1 MNRELLFNISKD
13 TFYFYYKTISNED
26 LACILNNS
34 INIKDYVDIDVK
46 YLLKVFDMLNDNT
59 KEELIHNVNIDAL
72 LCLYKSNKVS
82 ETELWEND
90 KIYDDINL
98 TINDL
103 NNNNLLFLINDM
115 NDVKFKMNISNIYFY
130 NLKNMYPFIK
140 SNEVKFKIFINGIDE
155 QFLINLLN
163 YFDSDSVNFLNLNYN
178 FIFRFTQISDFS
190 HLTYNEVENRNVSKL
205 QIILLL
211 GTSNEHKIKTHILKQ
226 DSQFIKNIINSV
238 DLATC
243 VYIMKN
249 VQMSTFYDIFEVLN
263 YQQINILLPYLNIR
277 VLSRLF
283 LKLDFYKL
291 YRVINNLS
299 LNQFIE
305 CLYFISDDKLDCL
318 KNMNSQQKMY
328 IENLFNHVNENL
340 YDSYF
345 PYFSKQ
351 IIFCILNTNNRS
363 LVLENVKHIDIQI
376 VKLFIK
382 NLNFNEIIS
391 VLNTY
396 DNVEQKIDII
406 NSIAEDQYSMLG
418 NYIDRDLHENGVSS
432 NNNLVNYKLL
442 QTYINL
448 NLSKFSYNKIK
459 QNLNIDNV

>member
-1 MNRELLFNISKD
+1 MNQELLFNISKD
-13 TFYFYYKTISNED
+13 TFYFYYKSLSNED

-34 INIKDYVDIDVK
+34 INIEDYIDIDVK
-46 YLLKVFDMLNDNT
+46 YLLKVFDLLNDNT

-82 ETELWEND
+82 ESELWENN
-90 KIYDDINL
+90 KIYEDINL
-98 TINDL
+98 TINEL
-103 NNNNLLFLINDM
+103 NNNNLLFLIDEM
-115 NDVKFKMNISNIYFY
+115 NDVKFKMNISKIYFY
-130 NLKNMYPFIK
+130 NLKNIYPFVK
-140 SNEVKFKIFINGIDE
+140 NNEIKFKIFINGIDE
-155 QFLINLLN
+155 QFLNSLLN
-163 YFDSDSVNFLNLNYN
+163 YFDNDSVDFLNLNYN

-190 HLTYNEVENRNVSKL
+190 HLSYNEVLNRNVSKL

-226 DSQFIKNIINSV
+226 DTQFIKNIINSV
-238 DLATC
+238 DLTTC
-243 VYIMKN
+243 VHIMKN
-249 VQMSTFYDIFEVLN
+249 LQMSTFYDIFDVLN
-263 YQQINILLPYLNIR
+263 HQQINILLPYLNIR

-291 YRVINNLS
+291 YRVVNGLS
-299 LNQFIE
+299 LNQFVE
-305 CLYFISDDKLDCL
+305 CLYYISDDKLDCL

-328 IENLFNHVNENL
+328 IENLFSHVNENL

-363 LVLENVKHIDIQI
+363 IVIDNVKHIDIQI
-376 VKLFIK
+376 VKLFTK

-391 VLNTY
+391 VLNNY
-396 DNVEQKIDII
+396 DNVDQKIDII
-406 NSIAEDQYSMLG
+406 NSISKDQYSMIG
-418 NYIDRDLHENGVSS
+418 NYIDRDLHENDFVSNS
-432 NNNLVNYKLL
+432 NLVNYKLL
-442 QTYINL
+442 QTYIDL

>member
-59 KEELIHNVNIDAL
+59 KKELINNVNVDAL

-115 NDVKFKMNISNIYFY
+115 NDVKFKMNISTIYFY

-178 FIFRFTQISDFS
+178 FIFRFTQISEFS
-190 HLTYNEVENRNVSKL
+190 HLTYNEVMNRNVSKL

-238 DLATC
+238 DSATC

-249 VQMSTFYDIFEVLN
+249 IQMSTFYDIFEVLN

-283 LKLDFYKL
+283 LKLDFCKL

-305 CLYFISDDKLDCL
+305 CLYYISDDKLDCL

-328 IENLFNHVNENL
+328 IENLFSHVNENL

-363 LVLENVKHIDIQI
+363 LVIENVKHIDIQI
-376 VKLFIK
+376 VKLFVK
-382 NLNFNEIIS
+382 NLNFDEIIS

-406 NSIAEDQYSMLG
+406 NSIEKDQYNMLG
-418 NYIDRDLHENGVSS
+418 NYIDHDLHENDAIS